1 MSERV
6 HGQYAGQ
13 YFLVYFGQTIMGIIH
28 SEIKPPL
35 RALPTV
41 LVHQVEWCIQIP
53 LPCLHRGHLLP
64 TQYVSPTLVFYL
76 LYILSS
82 SSSKGQLISKG
93 LFGVFKSTK
102 KPTVFLRISA
112 LTSKRVR
119 IKKIKALHIS
129 VISP

>member
-1 MSERV
+1 MSKRV

-76 LYILSS
+76 LYIPSS
-82 SSSKGQLISKG
+82 SSSKEQLISKG
-93 LFGVFKSTK
+93 FFKSTK
-102 KPTVFLRISA
+102 QTIIFLRISA
-112 LTSKRVR
+112 LASKRGR
-119 IKKIKALHIS
+119 IKKIKALCQYLIS
-129 VISP
+129 S

>member
-1 MSERV
+1 MSKRV

-93 LFGVFKSTK
+93 FFKSTK
-102 KPTVFLRISA
+102 QPIIFLRISA
-112 LTSKRVR
+112 LASKRGR
-119 IKKIKALHIS
+119 IKKIKALCQYLIS
-129 VISP
+129 S